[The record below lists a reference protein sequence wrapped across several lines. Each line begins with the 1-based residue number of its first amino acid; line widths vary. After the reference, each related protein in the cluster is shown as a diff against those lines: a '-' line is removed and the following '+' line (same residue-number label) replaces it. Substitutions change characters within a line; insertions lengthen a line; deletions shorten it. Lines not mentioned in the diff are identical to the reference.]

1 MNLYVIRHAS
11 AVDSIAGM
19 PDELRPLTDE
29 GRDEFA
35 RIVRGLRALDVRF
48 DLLLHS
54 PMLRALETAELC
66 APLLL
71 GESEVTPM
79 LAQAPSGELIA
90 MLRGNNVALV
100 GHEPWVSELVAW
112 MLTEN
117 RELSNTFGMK
127 KGAVAVLEGEPK
139 PGQMRLVGFYPPNA
153 LREIGS

>member
-1 MNLYVIRHAS
+1 MKLYVIRHAS

-29 GRDEFA
+29 GRDQFA
-35 RIVRGLRALDVRF
+35 RVVRGLRALDVRF

-54 PMLRALETAELC
+54 PLLRALETAELC

-79 LAQAPSGELIA
+79 LAQAPGPELLA
-90 MLRGNNVALV
+90 LLRHASVALV

-127 KGAVAVLEGEPK
+127 KGAVAVLEGDPK
-139 PGQMRLVGFYPPNA
+139 PGQMRLIGFYPPSA